1 MTKEYELM
9 KSLNK
14 MMNYVMPDCRE
25 VAELASFSM
34 DETLP
39 LKKRIGLKMHI
50 MFCKFCRRNY
60 KQLYLIR
67 KLIRNKLKS
76 TDIEADETPSGL
88 SEESRHR
95 ISATLHKAE

>member
-25 VAELASFSM
+25 VAELASLSL

-60 KQLYLIR
+60 KQMYLIR
-67 KLIRNKLKS
+67 KLIRIKLKS
-76 TDIEADETPSGL
+76 TDIGATKIKSGL
-88 SEESRHR
+88 SEESRQR
-95 ISATLHKAE
+95 ISETLQKAE